1 METKTQRAISLY
13 QQGKIKASMALF
25 SRFKMGFT
33 QEQRRVLQIAYECTG
48 DERNEAFHTSIG
60 VDVGSMISQAH
71 NIIKT
76 KYKL

>member
-25 SRFKMGFT
+25 SRFKIGFSP
-33 QEQRRVLQIAYECTG
+33 EQRRVLQMAYECTG
-48 DERNEAFHTSIG
+48 DERNEAFYTSIG

-71 NIIKT
+71 RIIKT
-76 KYKL
+76 KYNI

>member
-25 SRFKMGFT
+25 SRFKIGFT
-33 QEQRRVLQIAYECTG
+33 SEQRRVLQIAYECTG
-48 DERNEAFHTSIG
+48 DERNDEFYTSIG
-60 VDVGSMISQAH
+60 VDVGSMISQAN